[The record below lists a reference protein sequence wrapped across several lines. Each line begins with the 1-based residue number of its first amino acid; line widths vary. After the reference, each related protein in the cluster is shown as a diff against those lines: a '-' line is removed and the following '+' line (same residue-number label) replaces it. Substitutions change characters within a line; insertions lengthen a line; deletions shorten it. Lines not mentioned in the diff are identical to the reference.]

1 MSPIIILLA
10 PEELTDPPGIDLPT
24 PLEVDAHATTLEV
37 DANSKMIQI
46 DGDLEVAFSG
56 V

>member
-24 PLEVDAHATTLEV
+24 PLAIDVHATTLEI
-37 DANSKMIQI
+37 DANIKTVEI
-46 DGDLEVAFSG
+46 DGDLQVAFSG